1 MLLIQ
6 GGSIKPI
13 TGEDI
18 QDGQILI
25 NDGKILA
32 IGKKVDVPEGCE
44 IFDAGGMLITPGLID
59 AHTHIGVHESAIR
72 WEGSDYNE
80 TSDPVTPEMRA
91 IDGINPMDE
100 SLAMALAGGVTA
112 AVTGPGSANVIGG
125 TFLAMK
131 LWGNCVDEMVIRN
144 PVGMK
149 AALGENPKGCYGQDG
164 RKKPVTRM
172 GIAALLRQTLNRA
185 RQYDENR
192 KDPAKDCPFD
202 LQMEAMLP
210 VIRGEIPLKVHAH
223 RADDILT
230 ALRIAS
236 EFDIDITLDHCT
248 EGHLIVDQLVKAGKP
263 VLVGP
268 SFNSKTK
275 FELKNKTFATPGILA
290 KAGLDVCIITDAPVI
305 PLNYLTLVAGLAI
318 RYGMDEKDA
327 WRAITINPARAAGIE
342 SRVGSLEPGKDAD
355 IVIFNGN
362 PLREIQAVPVQVFVN
377 GEAVLPQ

>member
-6 GGSIKPI
+6 GGLIKPV

-18 QDGQILI
+18 PDGQILI
-25 NDGKILA
+25 DNGKILE
-32 IGKKVDVPEGCE
+32 IGKNMTVPEECE
-44 IFDAGGMLITPGLID
+44 VFDASGMLVTPGLID
-59 AHTHIGVHESAIR
+59 AHTHIGVHESAVR
-72 WEGSDYNE
+72 WEGADYNE

-100 SLAMALAGGVTA
+100 SLSLALAGGVTA

-131 LWGNCVDEMVIRN
+131 LRGNCVDDMVIRN

-172 GIAALLRQTLNRA
+172 GIAALLRQTLTRA
-185 RQYDENR
+185 RQYE
-192 KDPAKDCPFD
+192 KDRNNPSKGCPVD
-202 LQMEAMLP
+202 LQLEAMLP
-210 VIRGEIPLKVHAH
+210 VISGEIPLKVHAH

-230 ALRIAS
+230 ALRIAK
-236 EFDIDITLDHCT
+236 EFDINITLDHCM
-248 EGHLIVDQLVKAGKP
+248 EGHLIVDQLLKAHRP

-290 KAGLDVCIITDAPVI
+290 KAGLEVCIITDAPVI
-305 PLNYLTLVAGLAI
+305 PLEYLSLVAGLAV

-327 WRAITINPARAAGIE
+327 WRAITINPAHVAGID

-355 IVIFNGN
+355 IAVFNGN

-377 GEAVLPQ
+377 GEGAL